1 MTNLKRIFIVML
13 VIILLGATA
22 VFATNDVTNTIVI
35 TGDEDEQTPAPAPKQ
50 IQAQI
55 QTQIQI
61 QIFQQIQIQ
70 AHIQT
75 QIYHKQVK
83 MII

>member
-35 TGDEDEQTPAPAPKQ
+35 TGDEQTPTQ
-50 IQAQI
+50 TQTQT
-55 QTQIQI
+55 QTQIL
-61 QIFQQIQIQ
+61 IFQQIQIQ